1 MLLFVIAVYLY
12 VLCLLLFFK
21 SAVKLQLHK
30 QKRKSQQSQCLIWLL
45 PLLMITI
52 TYAIKRVNIQLCN
65 TAQHSIAITPTELE
79 S

>member
-30 QKRKSQQSQCLIWLL
+30 QKRKSQQSQSLIWLL
-45 PLLMITI
+45 PLLMITV
-52 TYAIKRVNIQLCN
+52 AIKRANIQLCN
-65 TAQHSIAITPTELE
+65 TAQHSIDITPTELV

>member
-52 TYAIKRVNIQLCN
+52 TCAIKRVNIQLCN
-65 TAQHSIAITPTELE
+65 TAQHSIDITPTELV